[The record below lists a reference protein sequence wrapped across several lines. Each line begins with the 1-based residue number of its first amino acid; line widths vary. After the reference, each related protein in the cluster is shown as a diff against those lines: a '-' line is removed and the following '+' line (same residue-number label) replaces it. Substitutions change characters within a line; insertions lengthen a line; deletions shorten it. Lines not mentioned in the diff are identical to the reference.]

1 MLTLETLLTTT
12 EREQF
17 NALVQQATQAG
28 AGAVRWHSQASGVLL
43 VGICASGELLTWF
56 ATPAH
61 SAAEADVAQS
71 VILSG
76 IAQASATNAALR
88 AGASDIAANAI
99 AKAAGMH

>member
-1 MLTLETLLTTT
+1 MLTLETLLTAT

-17 NALVQQATQAG
+17 NALVKETTHSAG
-28 AGAVRWHSQASGVLL
+28 QAVRLHSHASGVLV
-43 VGICASGELLTWF
+43 VGICAGGELLTWF

-76 IAQASATNAALR
+76 IAQASATVAALQT
-88 AGASDIAANAI
+88 GASDIAASAI
-99 AKAAGMH
+99 AKAGMH